1 MNRKHCSMTT
11 EKRTYPFAHTSDPMQ
26 VNIWLEHKIQVGYS
40 ENADSEL
47 HCFISPPVGRRVGR
61 EKSTAGFQNKVDA
74 KKPDS
79 RKNPFYRNTNTKPNK
94 VGLCWRGE
102 ARERADGDSCIKNR
116 GRKADFATTMELL
129 ARFPQ
134 GTKPLR
140 GCRELAVT
148 ACGSLRFLSKRASRV
163 RSPVRELPEKQ
174 KAPSF
179 LRS

>member
-79 RKNPFYRNTNTKPNK
+79 
-94 VGLCWRGE
+94 
-102 ARERADGDSCIKNR
+102 
-116 GRKADFATTMELL
+116 
-129 ARFPQ
+129 
-134 GTKPLR
+134 
-140 GCRELAVT
+140 
-148 ACGSLRFLSKRASRV
+148 
-163 RSPVRELPEKQ
+163 
-174 KAPSF
+174 
-179 LRS
+179 

>member
-1 MNRKHCSMTT
+1 MAI
-11 EKRTYPFAHTSDPMQ
+11 FAQ
-26 VNIWLEHKIQVGYS
+26 
-40 ENADSEL
+40 
-47 HCFISPPVGRRVGR
+47 
-61 EKSTAGFQNKVDA
+61 
-74 KKPDS
+74 
-79 RKNPFYRNTNTKPNK
+79 
-94 VGLCWRGE
+94 
-102 ARERADGDSCIKNR
+102 KNR

-179 LRS
+179 

>member
-79 RKNPFYRNTNTKPNK
+79 RKNPFYRNTNTKPNE

-102 ARERADGDSCIKNR
+102 VRERADGDFCIKNR
-116 GRKADFATTMELL
+116 GRKADFATTLELL

-140 GCRELAVT
+140 GCRELATSSLPT
-148 ACGSLRFLSKRASRV
+148 ALEYKNRCILAFLI
-163 RSPVRELPEKQ
+163 
-174 KAPSF
+174 
-179 LRS
+179 

>member
-47 HCFISPPVGRRVGR
+47 HCFISPPVGRRMGR
-61 EKSTAGFQNKVDA
+61 RKSVARFQNKADA

-79 RKNPFYRNTNTKPNK
+79 RKNQTF
-94 VGLCWRGE
+94 L
-102 ARERADGDSCIKNR
+102 
-116 GRKADFATTMELL
+116 ELL

-140 GCRELAVT
+140 GCRELATSSLPT
-148 ACGSLRFLSKRASRV
+148 ALEYKNPCIPAILNCFLW
-163 RSPVRELPEKQ
+163 
-174 KAPSF
+174 
-179 LRS
+179 